1 MPPDVDNLARVWVI
15 IPALNEA
22 ESIGLLL
29 SQIPAGLF
37 SQVIVVDNGSLDA
50 TAEVARAAGARV
62 VSEPRR
68 GYGRACQAGLANL
81 DPGVLGVAF
90 MDADLADDPCDLAE
104 IVRVF
109 EAGSW
114 DLVIGSRVL
123 GNREPGSLTALQRFG
138 NWFATRLIR
147 CLWGV
152 SFTDLGPLR
161 ALRMD
166 AVRRLD
172 LRDLSFGWNVEM
184 QAKAARLGLKVTEV
198 PVSYRRRKFGQS
210 KISGTVRGSLAAGL
224 GILLTVYRCWRQDFE
239 ARRSAHPA
247 GS

>member
-1 MPPDVDNLARVWVI
+1 MTPPGSRYALI

-29 SQIPAGLF
+29 SQIPAGLL

-50 TAEVARAAGARV
+50 TAEVARAAGAKV

-81 DPGVLGVAF
+81 HPGVLGVAF

-114 DLVIGSRVL
+114 DLVIGSGVVGGVGRGVL
-123 GNREPGSLTALQRFG
+123 TP
-138 NWFATRLIR
+138 
-147 CLWGV
+147 
-152 SFTDLGPLR
+152 PLR
-161 ALRMD
+161 
-166 AVRRLD
+166 VGCCVGRRP
-172 LRDLSFGWNVEM
+172 
-184 QAKAARLGLKVTEV
+184 V
-198 PVSYRRRKFGQS
+198 P
-210 KISGTVRGSLAAGL
+210 A
-224 GILLTVYRCWRQDFE
+224 
-239 ARRSAHPA
+239 P
-247 GS
+247 